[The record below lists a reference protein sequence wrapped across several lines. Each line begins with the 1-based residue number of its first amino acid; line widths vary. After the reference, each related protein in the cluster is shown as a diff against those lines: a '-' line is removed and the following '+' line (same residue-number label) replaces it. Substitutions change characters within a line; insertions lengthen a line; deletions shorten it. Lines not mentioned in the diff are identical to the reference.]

1 MMLVMLGVGVS
12 GVSLFSWNFE
22 IIGDSRGGTQKRR
35 LNLRR
40 IYYDNVVMLCSL
52 QAVRRTQPKEAGVGL
67 GLAGVVVAVS
77 AISDLL
83 DKTTEYTVTA
93 EAVVKS
99 TAVSLTLVAV
109 TPAGRRKV

>member
-1 MMLVMLGVGVS
+1 
-12 GVSLFSWNFE
+12 
-22 IIGDSRGGTQKRR
+22 
-35 LNLRR
+35 
-40 IYYDNVVMLCSL
+40 
-52 QAVRRTQPKEAGVGL
+52 VGL

-77 AISDLL
+77 AVSDLL
-83 DKTTEYTVTA
+83 DTTTEYTVTA